1 MNLNQNNH
9 MKKTVQFLLSF
20 SLLFFIISCEKAVV
34 DAEPLFTYQ
43 AIGDGNIQFTPKAK
57 NAKSFEWDFGDGS
70 AKSEEETPKHQYAKN
85 GEYTV
90 ILIAKNKKSQV
101 IETLKVTVSDAPK
114 PIGKFSYKSLG
125 NGTIQFTNESKN
137 AEGYLWDFGDSS
149 TSWEIDPKHTYNVNG
164 TYEVKLLAKNTNGT
178 TEIKQNI
185 TIADAIKP
193 IADFSYTVNGGFVQ
207 FTNLSKNAT
216 SYSWTFGNG
225 NVNDGENPY
234 VVYDRNG
241 NYTVT
246 LTAKNANGENTVSKT
261 VSITSIFV
269 PTTGQVVFWSQVNKS
284 IKIYINGNYQ
294 GMNTKYMT
302 SNTAPSCGLSG
313 FVTVTLPQG
322 AYSFTA
328 ETDEFF
334 STKWSGT
341 INVTNGQCRTMQLSK

>member
-1 MNLNQNNH
+1 
-9 MKKTVQFLLSF
+9 MKNTYKTLLT
-20 SLLFFIISCEKAVV
+20 LCLFFFVISCEKKIV
-34 DAEPLFTYQ
+34 DADPLFKYESL
-43 AIGDGNIQFTPKAK
+43 GDGNVLFTPQAK

-101 IETLKVTVSDAPK
+101 IENLKVTVSDAPK

-125 NGTIQFTNESKN
+125 SGTIQFTNESKN
-137 AEGYLWDFGDSS
+137 AEGYLWDFGDNT
-149 TSWEIDPKHTYNVNG
+149 TSWEIDPKHTYSVNG
-164 TYEVKLLAKNTNGT
+164 TYEVKLSAKNTNGT
-178 TEIKQNI
+178 TDTKQNV
-185 TIADAIKP
+185 TIADAPKP
-193 IADFSYTVNGGFVQ
+193 IADFSYTVSGGFVQ

-216 SYSWTFGNG
+216 SYNWIFGNG
-225 NVNDGENPY
+225 VTYTQENPSTTY
-234 VVYDRNG
+234 STNG

-261 VSITSIFV
+261 VSITGIFV

-284 IKIYINGNYQ
+284 IKIYVNGNYQ
-294 GMNTKYMT
+294 GINTKYMT
-302 SNTAPSCGLSG
+302 TNTAPSCGLSG

-341 INVTNGQCRTMQLSK
+341 INVTNGQCRNMQLTKN